1 MPEILVGVDR
11 SEQSRRAVEF
21 AAERARQLD
30 RSVLVVHVIP
40 WSPFSFNT
48 PEDNEHRSTRRAE
61 EIAAATDQIVE
72 PMAALVREQGVE
84 VETLIQH
91 GDPVDALIEIAKRR
105 ASGHIVLGRTGDS
118 RVKRVLF
125 GSTPSHVVQLA
136 SVPVTVVP

>member
-21 AAERARQLD
+21 AAERAIQLD

-48 PEDNEHRSTRRAE
+48 PEENAHRSTRRAE
-61 EIAAATDQIVE
+61 EIAAATEQIVE
-72 PMAALVREQGVE
+72 PMAALAREKGAQ
-84 VETLIQH
+84 VETLVQH
-91 GDPVDALIEIAKRR
+91 GDPVDTLIEIAKQR

-118 RVKRVLF
+118 RVKRALF
-125 GSTPSHVVQLA
+125 GSTPSQVVQHTT
-136 SVPVTVVP
+136 VPVTVVP

>member
-48 PEDNEHRSTRRAE
+48 PEENEHRSARRAE
-61 EIAAATDQIVE
+61 EIAAATDQIVD
-72 PMAALVREQGVE
+72 PLAALAREEGIE

-91 GDPVDALIEIAKRR
+91 GDPVDTLIDIARRR
-105 ASGHIVLGRTGDS
+105 ASSHIVLGRTGDS

-136 SVPVTVVP
+136 TVPVTVVP

>member
-21 AAERARQLD
+21 AADRAQQLD
-30 RSVLVVHVIP
+30 RTVLVVHVIP

-48 PEDNEHRSTRRAE
+48 PEDNEHRSTRREE
-61 EIAAATDQIVE
+61 EIAAARDQIVD
-72 PMAALVREQGVE
+72 PMAALVREKGVQ
-84 VETLIQH
+84 VEALIQH
-91 GDPVDALIEIAKRR
+91 GDPVDTLIEIANQR
-105 ASGHIVLGRTGDS
+105 ASDHIVLGRTGDS

-136 SVPVTVVP
+136 TVPVTVVP

>member
-1 MPEILVGVDR
+1 MSEILVGVDR
-11 SEQSRRAVEF
+11 SEQSRRAVAF
-21 AAERARQLD
+21 AAERARQLGG
-30 RSVLVVHVIP
+30 SVLVVHVIP

-61 EIAAATDQIVE
+61 EIAAATEQIVE
-72 PMAALVREQGVE
+72 PLGALAREEGVD

-91 GDPVDALIEIAKRR
+91 GDPVDTLIEIAKRR
-105 ASGHIVLGRTGDS
+105 SSGHIVLGRTGDS

-136 SVPVTVVP
+136 TVPVTVVP

>member
-61 EIAAATDQIVE
+61 EIAAATEQIVE
-72 PMAALVREQGVE
+72 PMAVLVREKGVE

-91 GDPVDALIEIAKRR
+91 GDPVDTLIDIAKRR

-136 SVPVTVVP
+136 TVPVTVVP